1 MNMDIVLNMNKYD
14 LVVKAIETAISAHG
28 SQKDRVGN
36 PYILHPLRVMNKF
49 WDNPELMCVAVLHDV
64 LEDTELTSND
74 LLQEFPKNIVDAVE
88 LLTKAEDQSYEDY
101 IVRLL
106 ESKNKLA
113 LQIKLA
119 DMEDNSSF
127 IRTLGEDLDTS
138 ERFGKKLIKY
148 RKAVNAIRKVINS

>member
-1 MNMDIVLNMNKYD
+1 MNKYD
-14 LVVKAIETAISAHG
+14 LVVKAIEMAISAHG

-64 LEDTELTSND
+64 LEDTEITSDD
-74 LLQEFPKNIVDAVE
+74 LLREFPKNIVDAVE

-101 IVRLL
+101 IARLL

-113 LQIKLA
+113 LKVKVA
-119 DMEDNSSF
+119 DISDNSSF
-127 IRTLGEDLDTS
+127 DRSLDKEADES
-138 ERFGKKLIKY
+138 DKMGKKLLRY
-148 RKAVNAIRKVINS
+148 RKAYNKIRKILDE